1 MESLSKERVL
11 LVDDEP
17 QVLVAL
23 EDLLCDK
30 FDVLK
35 AESAEHALDV
45 IGSERDI
52 AVVITDQRMPRMTG
66 DELLVK
72 LAGSTDATRIMVTG
86 FADLS
91 SVIRAVND
99 GKIFAYIT
107 KPWNAQDLQLKV
119 DKAVEHFRLVKELAY
134 ERQLLHDLME
144 NIPDGIYFKDRDL
157 RFVRANRPFASML
170 SASEPD
176 ALVGQ
181 TLEQLRASNAHGNGS
196 AVEEQRLVNQG
207 TPILDEVHRYQ
218 IEGKPRWFSETK
230 APVRNAQGKVIGL
243 VGISRDVTER
253 IQTSEA
259 LRISEELHRKQTL
272 ILQSVLD
279 SMGEGVIVTDRAGKS
294 LVWNRRAE
302 KILGSGPLG
311 HMPHDWAE
319 AYGVFSNDRKT
330 PVPAAENPLV
340 RAMAGEEVAETEL
353 FIKNPR
359 VEGTSVAVTA
369 SPLRNDQGTLLGG
382 IALIR
387 DVTGQ
392 RKLEQ
397 QLLQSQKMEA
407 VGQLAGGVAHDFN
420 NLLVVIESYSD
431 FVLEALP
438 PGEPMRDDIEEI
450 LAAARRASSLTRQ
463 LLAFSRRQIFQIKAL
478 DLNDVV
484 SNVQKMLQRLIGENI
499 DLVTVLD
506 PRLAMTKADAGQL
519 EQIIVNLAVNARD
532 AMPRGGRLTIETCNT
547 TVDALDAASCPGLTP
562 GDYVM
567 LSVSD
572 TGVGMDTATQKR
584 IFEPFFTTKEVGKG
598 TGLGLST
605 VYGIVQQSGA
615 HIFVYSEIDRGTSFK
630 IYFPKVQQ
638 PAEARVTPKSKRRG
652 SSGAETILLV
662 EDDEAVRNLV
672 VRVLRHHGYTVLA
685 AARAGEAR
693 TICSERG
700 TNIDLL
706 LTDVVMP
713 ETSGPTLA
721 AELTEHRPGMRV
733 LFMSGYSGGVLEQGG
748 ALRAGVPYLEKPF
761 AASSLA
767 EKVRTVL
774 DAAH

>member
-30 FDVLK
+30 FVVLK
-35 AESAEHALDV
+35 AESAEHALDL
-45 IGSERDI
+45 IGNERDI
-52 AVVITDQRMPRMTG
+52 AVVITDQRMPKMTG

-144 NIPDGIYFKDRDL
+144 NIPDGIHFKDRNL
-157 RFVRANRPFASML
+157 RFVRANQPFANML
-170 SASEPD
+170 GATEPD

-181 TLEQLRASNAHGNGS
+181 TLDQLRASSAQSDGS
-196 AVEEQRLVNQG
+196 AAEEQLIVSQG
-207 TPILDEVHRYQ
+207 TPILDKVRRYQ
-218 IEGKPRWFSETK
+218 IGETPRWFSETK
-230 APVRNAQGKVIGL
+230 APVRNAQGEVIGL

-253 IQTSEA
+253 IQTNEA
-259 LRISEELHRKQTL
+259 LQISEERQRKQTL
-272 ILQSVLD
+272 ILESVLD
-279 SMGEGVIVTDRAGKS
+279 SMGEGVIVTDRTGKS

-302 KILGSGPLG
+302 KILGSGPHG
-311 HMPHDWAE
+311 HVPRDWAQ
-319 AYGVFSNDRKT
+319 AYGIFSSDQKT
-330 PVPAAENPLV
+330 PVPVSENPLI

-353 FIKNPR
+353 FIRNPR

-369 SPLRNDQGTLLGG
+369 SPLRNDGGTLLGG

-392 RKLEQ
+392 RKLEH

-431 FVLEALP
+431 FVLDALP
-438 PGEPMRDDIEEI
+438 AGEPMRDDIGEI

-463 LLAFSRRQIFQIKAL
+463 LLAFSRRQIFQIKPL
-478 DLNDVV
+478 DLNEVV
-484 SNVQKMLQRLIGENI
+484 SNVQKMLRRLIGENI

-506 PRLAMTKADAGQL
+506 PVLAITKADAGQI
-519 EQIIVNLAVNARD
+519 EQIIVNLVVNARD

-547 TVDALDAASCPGLTP
+547 TLDTLYAASSPAVTP
-562 GDYVM
+562 GDYVV

-572 TGVGMDTATQKR
+572 TGVGMDAATQKR

-630 IYFPKVQQ
+630 IYFPKIQR
-638 PAEARVTPKSKRRG
+638 PAEPRTTEKSKRRG
-652 SSGAETILLV
+652 PIGAETILLV

-685 AARAGEAR
+685 AARVGEAR
-693 TICSERG
+693 TICNQPG
-700 TNIDLL
+700 TSIDLL

-721 AELTEHRPGMRV
+721 AELTERRPGMRV
-733 LFMSGYSGGVLEQGG
+733 LFMSGYSGGVLEHGG
-748 ALRAGVPYLEKPF
+748 SLRPGMPYLEKPF

-774 DAAH
+774 DSAH